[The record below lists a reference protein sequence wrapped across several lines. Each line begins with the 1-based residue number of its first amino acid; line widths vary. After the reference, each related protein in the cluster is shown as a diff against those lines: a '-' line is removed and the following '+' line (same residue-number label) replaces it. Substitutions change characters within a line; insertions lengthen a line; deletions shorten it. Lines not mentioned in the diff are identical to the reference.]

1 MATTSRSSLKLKRA
15 KLQTLFGIVIDRDG
29 LPSDWYLYREDK
41 DNKISHAS
49 SILKELQT
57 RKTCT
62 MHISW
67 DYVGILMRL

>member
-1 MATTSRSSLKLKRA
+1 MATTSRSSLKPKRA

-49 SILKELQT
+49 SILRVT
-57 RKTCT
+57 NPST